1 MASGIGGPITTKK
14 EHRPMPKTK
23 MSDEHKA
30 ALAEG
35 RRQGKAVRDYLAV
48 IEQDRRRGPR
58 LDAGQLQERIAEV
71 QAQVDAE
78 DDPVKRLDLV
88 QKRLDYEDRLADAG
102 DEVDV
107 EALEAGFVEVAKD
120 YGDRK
125 GISYTAWREV
135 GVPAAVLKAAGV
147 PRTRRTN

>member
-1 MASGIGGPITTKK
+1 
-14 EHRPMPKTK
+14 MPKTP
-23 MSDEHKA
+23 MSEEHKA

-58 LDAGQLQERIAEV
+58 LNKEQLEAKISEMQEQID
-71 QAQVDAE
+71 QE

-88 QKRLDYEDRLADAG
+88 QRRLDYEDRLSEVG
-102 DEVDV
+102 DEVD
-107 EALEAGFVEVAKD
+107 LEELESSFVEVAAD
-120 YGDRK
+120 YGQRK
-125 GISYTAWREV
+125 GITWTAWREI
-135 GVPAAVLKAAGV
+135 GVPAATLKAAGV

>member
-1 MASGIGGPITTKK
+1 MAKQP
-14 EHRPMPKTK
+14 

-58 LDAGQLQERIAEV
+58 LTADQIRSRIEEV
-71 QAQVDAE
+71 QREVDAE
-78 DDPVKRLDLV
+78 DDPVKRLELV
-88 QKRLDYEDRLADAG
+88 QKRHDYEDRLADSG

-107 EALEAGFVEVAKD
+107 EELEQGFVEVAKD

-125 GISYTAWREV
+125 GIGYAAWREI

-147 PRTRRTN
+147 PRTRRTT

>member
-1 MASGIGGPITTKK
+1 
-14 EHRPMPKTK
+14 MPKQA

-48 IEQDRRRGPR
+48 IEQDRRRGPK
-58 LDAGQLQERIAEV
+58 LSKDQLEERIGQTQAEI
-71 QAQVDAE
+71 DAE
-78 DDPVKRLDLV
+78 DDPVKRLELV
-88 QKRLDYEDRLADAG
+88 QKRLDYEDRLSEVG
-102 DEVDV
+102 DEVD
-107 EALEAGFVEVAKD
+107 LEELEKGFVEVAKD

-125 GISYTAWREV
+125 GISYTAWREI

-147 PRTRRTN
+147 PRTRRTA